1 MYIRLYK
8 EGEIIMSDCLFCKIA
23 AREIPSAVVYED
35 DAILAFK
42 DISPQAPVHVL
53 IIPKQHLTSAMD
65 LNEENADLISKI
77 FLTASKLAREF
88 GIDQSGFRI
97 VNNCGKD
104 GGQSVGHIH
113 FHLLG
118 GRELGWPP
126 G

>member
-1 MYIRLYK
+1 
-8 EGEIIMSDCLFCKIA
+8 MSDCLFCKIA